1 MLDSCDSPA
10 GRKIVQ
16 SVFMGVFNDLCQRL
30 DGILAHMNSY
40 VNGCLA
46 GRLQSTLL
54 SDMKLNPAIETLKK
68 LCGEKGPNDP
78 EEYDIMNLVA
88 GIITCSVPGALKECC
103 SDNDVEEARF
113 KTILLSCIEDSIK
126 GILEEDGIIPNG
138 LMDDIKE
145 LVNLAKELE
154 FDENQSFFAKVEAV
168 TEGRCNSKFMDTLL
182 KNLRNATTSA
192 EKQLGTSEL
201 LARYS
206 FT

>member
-1 MLDSCDSPA
+1 
-10 GRKIVQ
+10 
-16 SVFMGVFNDLCQRL
+16 MGDPVSSSNC
-30 DGILAHMNSY
+30 
-40 VNGCLA
+40 CL
-46 GRLQSTLL
+46 TFP
-54 SDMKLNPAIETLKK
+54 KLNGYI
-68 LCGEKGPNDP
+68 
-78 EEYDIMNLVA
+78 
-88 GIITCSVPGALKECC
+88 
-103 SDNDVEEARF
+103 F
-113 KTILLSCIEDSIK
+113 K

-182 KNLRNATTSA
+182 KNLRTATTSA

-206 FT
+206 FTQNVTNNNFWLQAHTVPLDY